1 VTGPQQLDG
10 IDLKI
15 LSELQRDGR
24 LRNNELASRVG
35 ISPPPCLRRVRALLK
50 RGAIRAIRAVLDE
63 KQLGYEVISF
73 VSIRLE
79 SQASATLRRF
89 ETAIAAMP
97 HVQQCW
103 RISGDA
109 DFLLKCVAPDVEAM
123 HQQLLHF
130 AGMPDVR
137 AIRSFP
143 VLSLSKDEPLPIP
156 PYPPPVPA
164 Q

>member
-1 VTGPQQLDG
+1 MTEHQKLDSV
-10 IDLKI
+10 DLKI

-50 RGAIRAIRAVLDE
+50 RGVIRAIRATLDE
-63 KQLGYEVISF
+63 RLLGYEVITF

-79 SQASATLRRF
+79 SQASATLKLF

-97 HVQQCW
+97 HIQQCW
-103 RISGDA
+103 RISGDT

-123 HQQLLHF
+123 HRQLLHF
-130 AGMPDVR
+130 SAMPNVR

-143 VLSLSKDEPLPIP
+143 VLGLSKDDPLPIP
-156 PYPPPVPA
+156 AGPPPVPA
-164 Q
+164 

>member
-1 VTGPQQLDG
+1 VTDPQQLDG
-10 IDLKI
+10 VDLKI

-50 RGAIRAIRAVLDE
+50 RGVIRAIRATLDE
-63 KQLGYEVISF
+63 RSLGYEVISF
-73 VSIRLE
+73 VSIRLV
-79 SQASATLRRF
+79 SQASATLQAF

-109 DFLLKCVAPDVEAM
+109 DFLLKCVASDVEAM

-130 AGMPDVR
+130 SAMPDVR

-143 VLSLSKDEPLPIP
+143 VLGLSKDEPLPIP
-156 PYPPPVPA
+156 PISPAVPA